1 MTEREFLETAEGDG
15 NGQNVNVHR
24 QSNEN
29 PDSSA
34 GWLSQTSNESADFIR
49 TKGWDNLDAV
59 IRSYQNLE
67 SMLGSDRAGRT
78 IVLPRDADDA
88 DAYSEIYDR
97 LGRPEQPAGYELDR
111 KGAAVDEELLDWY
124 RSVAHEAG
132 LSSRQASALLDA
144 WGTMASSR
152 VAALDQRTRMD
163 QEQALEALREK
174 WGVRFD
180 RKMASAQH
188 AIRRFGGQQ
197 LPALEQALGY
207 APVRELLA
215 RIGEALGE
223 DASPAGE
230 GRTGFGL
237 SPEEARNSY
246 DQRKRDPNFIAALQ
260 DAAHPGHAAASAERA
275 RYLSAIWP
283 GH

>member
-1 MTEREFLETAEGDG
+1 MMERESSETGEGDES
-15 NGQNVNVHR
+15 GQGVDIHLP
-24 QSNEN
+24 SGAN
-29 PDSSA
+29 PEPAAD
-34 GWLSQTSNESADFIR
+34 WLSQTSSESADFIR

-78 IVLPRDADDA
+78 IVLPRDADDT
-88 DAYSEIYDR
+88 DAYAEIYDR

-111 KGAAVDEELLDWY
+111 NGAPVDEEMLDWY
-124 RSVAHEAG
+124 RAVAYEAG
-132 LSSRQASALLDA
+132 LSSRQASVLLDA
-144 WGTMASSR
+144 WGKMASSR
-152 VAALDQRTRMD
+152 LDALDRKTRMEH
-163 QEQALEALREK
+163 EQAAEALREK
-174 WGVRFD
+174 WGTRFD
-180 RKMASAQH
+180 GRMASAQR
-188 AIRRFGGQQ
+188 AIRRFGGEHV
-197 LPALEQALGY
+197 PALEQAMGY

-215 RIGEALGE
+215 CIGEALGE
-223 DASPAGE
+223 DAPPAGE

-237 SPEEARNSY
+237 SPEEARSSY

-283 GH
+283 SR